1 MRTWV
6 WAAPRLKENQIF
18 LRIELQA
25 PRCHPQDA
33 RAGNW
38 CENIAVVALDKMLIA
53 FMCIVIWLR
62 LWKSMW
68 FHKQIIG
75 FATRRIRFWWRPTCL
90 PRWKSGTGTSS
101 FNRRLPSVNAVKS
114 VSDSPYTTSPAY
126 MWVPTKSYCYGPHQW
141 WVTITSHQIV
151 VGLLQHALKWQQTI
165 SK

>member
-1 MRTWV
+1 MCGGVQVQNKLLGIYTEKRIVWMRTWV

-25 PRCHPQDA
+25 LRCHPQDA

-90 PRWKSGTGTSS
+90 PMWKSGTGTSS

-114 VSDSPYTTSPAY
+114 VSGSLYHLCLSRIYVSPNQ
-126 MWVPTKSYCYGPHQW
+126 VLLLRPH
-141 WVTITSHQIV
+141 HN
-151 VGLLQHALKWQQTI
+151 
-165 SK
+165 